1 MSNQSLNLDNLQS
14 SLQYFDFSEMT
25 PQEILDKFEET
36 LCHREKQ
43 IKELSSVIGAL
54 NMTSCAGMPAAMRL
68 ASFLPRKAATSRQVT
83 KPAIQA
89 GMMPTHSSL
98 PVTS

>member
-54 NMTSCAGMPAAMRL
+54 NEKVINVYCY
-68 ASFLPRKAATSRQVT
+68 
-83 KPAIQA
+83 
-89 GMMPTHSSL
+89 
-98 PVTS
+98 